1 MTLNDVRPAGG
12 PSSCEGIS
20 QQQKGKEKNPL
31 TSDIERNVAADGGD
45 GRHDMD
51 TGFARVDGSVIGSG
65 QMSQKKVIEMD
76 VLVRVIVVDE

>member
-1 MTLNDVRPAGG
+1 MTSDPPVDLLLV
-12 PSSCEGIS
+12 
-20 QQQKGKEKNPL
+20 KESASNKKARRKNPL